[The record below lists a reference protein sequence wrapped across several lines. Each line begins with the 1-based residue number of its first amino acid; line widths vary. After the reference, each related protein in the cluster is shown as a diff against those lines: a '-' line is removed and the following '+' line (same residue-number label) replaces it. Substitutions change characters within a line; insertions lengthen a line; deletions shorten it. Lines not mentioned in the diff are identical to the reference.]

1 MRVTVVQ
8 MNSQDDKSR
17 NLAEARRLA
26 AEAVAAD
33 YPDLI
38 VFPEMVSFL
47 GGSEE
52 ARQEA
57 AEEVPGGETW
67 KTMQS
72 IAREHGVIVHGG
84 SFYERIGNES
94 RSYNTTVAFGR
105 DGEELA
111 RYRKIHLFDITAP
124 DGTEYRES
132 DSVGRGKDV
141 AVYETEGMKV
151 GCSICYDLRFGELY
165 RRLAGLGADMIMVPA
180 AFTLQTGKDH
190 WETLLRARA
199 IETQTYVAAA
209 GQSGSFPT
217 PEGERHCWG
226 HSMIVDP
233 WGYIVAQVS
242 EGPGFSTASVD
253 LGYLKTV
260 RQRIPM
266 EEHRVLGRQGGQ
278 PA

>member
-8 MNSQDDKSR
+8 MNSQDDKSH

-33 YPDLI
+33 RPDLI
-38 VFPEMVSFL
+38 VFPEMVSLL
-47 GGSEE
+47 GGTEE

-57 AEEVPGGETW
+57 AEEIPGGETW

-72 IAREHGVIVHGG
+72 IAREHGVFVHGG
-84 SFYERIGNES
+84 SFYERIPDDT
-94 RSYNTTVAFGR
+94 RSFNTTVAFGR

-132 DSVGRGKDV
+132 DSVGRGKDL
-141 AVYETEGMKV
+141 AVYEAEGIRV
-151 GCSICYDLRFGELY
+151 GCTICYDLRFGELY
-165 RRLAGLGADMIMVPA
+165 RGLAGLGADLIMVPA

-190 WETLLRARA
+190 WEILLRSRA
-199 IETQTYVAAA
+199 IEMQTYIAAS

-217 PEGERHCWG
+217 PEGQRHCWG

-233 WGYIVAQVS
+233 WGYVAAQVS
-242 EGPGFSTASVD
+242 DGIGFATATIDPGYVR
-253 LGYLKTV
+253 TV

-266 EEHRVLGRQGGQ
+266 EAHRVLGN
-278 PA
+278 